1 LRSKKC
7 KDCAGRLQSQ
17 QDKPGVKKGR
27 NDMRFATKLALSL
40 VVLTGLAGAAAAET
54 RIVFVTHGQ
63 SADPYWS
70 VVKNGMDDAA
80 KALGVEAEYL
90 HPETFDM
97 AKMAQLIDAAVAS
110 NPDGLV
116 VSIPDAAALGD
127 PVRNAV
133 AAGIPVI
140 VVDSGGAKLTKE
152 LGGLLYLGQS
162 EYEAGVTAGERVAK
176 LGVKKAVCLNQE
188 VGNSSLDDRCSGF
201 AKGLGVDVPVLQGV
215 MDPTEMKN
223 RTLAYLN
230 TNPDVEFMLGCG
242 PTATE
247 PALAA
252 LDEAG
257 LKGKVK
263 LGTFD
268 LSPNILQA
276 IVDGNVEWGIDAQQY
291 LMGYIPVVMLD
302 LKAKYKLSPIADY
315 PTGPGF
321 VTKAEAA
328 SVIDL
333 AKEGKR

>member
-1 LRSKKC
+1 
-7 KDCAGRLQSQ
+7 
-17 QDKPGVKKGR
+17 
-27 NDMRFATKLALSL
+27 MRYLKEVAL
-40 VVLTGLAGAAAAET
+40 GLAVAVGLASAATAQT

-63 SADPYWS
+63 SGDPYWS

-80 KALGVEAEYL
+80 KALGVAAEYL
-90 HPETFDM
+90 SPETFDM
-97 AKMAQLIDAAVAS
+97 VKMAQLVDAATAS
-110 NPDGLV
+110 APDGLV
-116 VSIPDAAALGD
+116 VSIPDAAALSG
-127 PVRNAV
+127 PVKNAV

-140 VVDSGGAKLTKE
+140 VIDSGGSKLTHE

-162 EYEAGVTAGERVAK
+162 EYEAGVTAGERVKA
-176 LGVKKAVCLNQE
+176 LNVTKAVCINQE
-188 VGNSSLDDRCSGF
+188 VGNSSLDDRCNGF
-201 AKGLGVDVPVLQGV
+201 AEGLGVEVPVLQGV
-215 MDPTEMKN
+215 IDPTEMKS
-223 RTLAYLN
+223 RVLAYLN
-230 TNPDVEFMLGCG
+230 AHPDVEFMLGCG

-247 PALAA
+247 PAMAA
-252 LDEAG
+252 LDEMG

-302 LKAKYKLSPIADY
+302 LKAKYKLAPIADY

-328 SVIDL
+328 SVIEL
-333 AKEGKR
+333 SKQGRR

>member
-1 LRSKKC
+1 
-7 KDCAGRLQSQ
+7 
-17 QDKPGVKKGR
+17 
-27 NDMRFATKLALSL
+27 MRFAAKVALGFA
-40 VVLTGLAGAAAAET
+40 VLIGLATSALAQS

-63 SADPYWS
+63 SGDPYWS

-80 KALGVEAEYL
+80 KALGVKAEYL
-90 HPETFDM
+90 SPETFDM
-97 AKMAQLIDAAVAS
+97 VKMAQLIDTATAS
-110 NPDGLV
+110 KPDGLV
-116 VSIPDAAALGD
+116 VSIPDAAALGG
-127 PVRNAV
+127 PVKEAV

-140 VVDSGGAKLTKE
+140 VIDSGGSKLTKE

-176 LGVKKAVCLNQE
+176 LGVKKAACLNQE
-188 VGNSSLDDRCSGF
+188 VGNSSLDDRCAGF
-201 AKGLGVDVPVLQGV
+201 AKGLGAEVPVVQGV
-215 MDPTEMKN
+215 IDPTEMKS
-223 RTLAYLN
+223 RVLAYLN
-230 TNPDVEFMLGCG
+230 ANSDVEFLLGCG

-252 LDEAG
+252 LDELG

-276 IVDGNVEWGIDAQQY
+276 ILDGNVEWGIDAQQY

-302 LKAKYKLSPIADY
+302 LKTKYKLAPIADY

-333 AKEGKR
+333 SKQGRR